1 MTSNDVRDM
10 LDLPG
15 TAAPRPAKKAKVAAN
30 KPKLAGLAREVQS
43 LGGDNPIS
51 IVPEGTL
58 FKKKRWTSRKP
69 AARWER
75 VRFKNS
81 ARAGR
86 EDDLMIKHWWKV
98 PANAGA
104 KVEGE
109 GEKGKGLDGEG
120 NGDEGGNGGEE
131 KKEELQD
138 SLFAKY
144 NVPKKVYTYTDE
156 QYEDKLKSDE
166 WTRHETDYLMEM
178 VSEYDSRWNNI
189 WDRYEYTP
197 PGPENADSDAMIVAP
212 KERSME
218 DLKAR
223 FYFIQAKMMEIA
235 TPLHEMTVSEFDIH
249 QKMLHFNPRQE
260 KIRKDFLEHALT
272 RTREEISEEQSLM
285 VELKRILARTEKLN
299 EERRELYARLDTP
312 QSVGNIS
319 VFTSSQ
325 GLQNLLQ
332 QLMNTDKAKKR
343 KALQEGQTPT
353 SGTPG
358 AQTPSGFNNTD
369 RRESTTH
376 RESISGPPPSTTA
389 NHSKKGS
396 VSTPNNASERRKLSE
411 DEERIY
417 GVTHHDRLQ
426 GGPYFRGDKLARPLT
441 MKSSVQQSRIKNTL
455 MELGIPEK
463 AMMATTEVAQGYEA
477 LFAAIAGLLDT
488 RKVVDKLAGEIAVAR
503 EALEEKRRRRR
514 MERGQVDG
522 AGDEDGGKGEG
533 KGEESGEKEKEKEKV
548 DGEGEGEGEQ
558 AEKNQNADENN
569 NQNGEGETTEDP
581 QAKANL
587 NEEVNADGEA
597 LANDETIKEEAG
609 DQPRADTV
617 ADSESALPQKRSASV
632 LSEGSEGSVKRQRK

>member
-51 IVPEGTL
+51 IVPEGTV

-75 VRFKNS
+75 VRFKNT

-104 KVEGE
+104 KAEGE
-109 GEKGKGLDGEG
+109 AEKGKERDGEG
-120 NGDEGGNGGEE
+120 NEDESGNGGEG

-138 SLFAKY
+138 SLFAKF
-144 NVPKKVYTYTDE
+144 NVPKKVYSYTDQ
-156 QYEDKLKSDE
+156 QYEEVLKSDE

-178 VSEYDSRWNNI
+178 VSEYDSRWTNI
-189 WDRYEYTP
+189 WDRYEYKP
-197 PGPENADSDAMIVAP
+197 PGPENADPDAMIVAP

-223 FYFIQAKMMEIA
+223 FYFVQAKMMEIS
-235 TPLHEMTVSEFDIH
+235 TPLHAMTVSEFDIH
-249 QKMLHFNPRQE
+249 QKMLNFNPRQE

-312 QSVGNIS
+312 QS
-319 VFTSSQ
+319 
-325 GLQNLLQ
+325 
-332 QLMNTDKAKKR
+332 LMSTDKAKKR

-358 AQTPSGFNNTD
+358 AQTPSGYNNND
-369 RRESTTH
+369 RRDSSH
-376 RESISGPPPSTTA
+376 RESISGPPPSAPA
-389 NHSKKGS
+389 NHSKKAS
-396 VSTPNNASERRKLSE
+396 VSTPNNTSERRKLSE
-411 DEERIY
+411 EEEKIY

-441 MKSSVQQSRIKNTL
+441 MKSSVQQTRIKNTL
-455 MELGIPEK
+455 VELGIPEK

-488 RKVVDKLAGEIAVAR
+488 RKVVDKLGGEIAVAR
-503 EALEEKRRRRR
+503 EALEEKRRRKR

-522 AGDEDGGKGEG
+522 AGDEEAGVNGEG
-533 KGEESGEKEKEKEKV
+533 KGKGKAKAKAKGKGEKKEDEGLGGEKGTG
-548 DGEGEGEGEQ
+548 DGEGQGENEQ
-558 AEKNQNADENN
+558 DEKNQNGDNN
-569 NQNGEGETTEDP
+569 AANREGAAEEE
-581 QAKANL
+581 QAKVEGTEANGVSH
-587 NEEVNADGEA
+587 VNGSS
-597 LANDETIKEEAG
+597 ANDEETKEDAADKEGGETHAG
-609 DQPRADTV
+609 NPE
-617 ADSESALPQKRSASV
+617 SETSLPQKRSASV
-632 LSEGSEGSVKRQRK
+632 LSEGSDQSSKRLKK

>member
-51 IVPEGTL
+51 IVPEGTV

-98 PANAGA
+98 PANAGG
-104 KVEGE
+104 KNEGE
-109 GEKGKGLDGEG
+109 GEKGKGLDGE
-120 NGDEGGNGGEE
+120 
-131 KKEELQD
+131 D

-197 PGPENADSDAMIVAP
+197 PEPENADSDAMIVAP

-353 SGTPG
+353 
-358 AQTPSGFNNTD
+358 GFNNTD

-522 AGDEDGGKGEG
+522 
-533 KGEESGEKEKEKEKV
+533 
-548 DGEGEGEGEQ
+548 
-558 AEKNQNADENN
+558 
-569 NQNGEGETTEDP
+569 
-581 QAKANL
+581 
-587 NEEVNADGEA
+587 EA